1 MGGVGA
7 SEDAVRA
14 VTPAVRRGTFA
25 EVAATAVYLASEGAA
40 YVTGQALAVDG
51 GWTAA

>member
-7 SEDAVRA
+7 SEEAIQA
-14 VTPAVRRGTFA
+14 ITPAGRRGTLE
-25 EVAATAVYLASEGAA
+25 EVAAAAVYLASEGAA
-40 YVTGQALAVDG
+40 YVTGQALVVDG